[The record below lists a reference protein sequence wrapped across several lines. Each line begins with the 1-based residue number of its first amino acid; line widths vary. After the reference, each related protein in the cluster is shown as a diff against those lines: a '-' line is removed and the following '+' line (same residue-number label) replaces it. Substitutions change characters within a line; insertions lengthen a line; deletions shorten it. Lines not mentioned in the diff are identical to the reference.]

1 VLSINTVIQR
11 SHRTRAISGRRRY
24 SAHPLACA
32 AALATLDVHQM
43 LDLSARVQAMAPV
56 WQEALHGLRDAP
68 HVADLCNIGL
78 LGAIDLA
85 RIFHQ

>member
-1 VLSINTVIQR
+1 
-11 SHRTRAISGRRRY
+11 
-24 SAHPLACA
+24 
-32 AALATLDVHQM
+32 M